1 MLAHVLL
8 AAALAAGSG
17 DDEDWKFGLTPW
29 FAVGHSWSAWPA
41 DGAMPARRGLG
52 VELNLNALAVTPTER
67 FAVGLT
73 SGFVVFGTLPV
84 MGDSTGPPDGLSVYG
99 LQVLP
104 IVMLQLID
112 SLSLHARGGY
122 VFSALTPPGSIEEF
136 GAGLV
141 RFGGGVTIIPIQ
153 THAANIGFQLEVM
166 RTQQVAVSA
175 GGPMGTFAATTV
187 TLGAGISFNPDL

>member
-1 MLAHVLL
+1 MLAHVL
-8 AAALAAGSG
+8 AVAVLAAGAD
-17 DDEDWKFGLTPW
+17 DDEDWKFGFTPW
-29 FAVGHSWSAWPA
+29 FAVGHSWSAWPT
-41 DGAMPARRGLG
+41 DGAMPARRGMGL
-52 VELNLNALAVTPTER
+52 ELNVNALAVTPAER

-84 MGDSTGPPDGLSVYG
+84 MGDSTGPTDGLSVYG

-104 IVMLQLID
+104 TVMVQLID

-141 RFGGGVTIIPIQ
+141 RFGGGFTIIPIQ

-166 RTQQVAVSA
+166 RTQQVAVAA
-175 GGPMGTFAATTV
+175 GGPPGTFTATTI
-187 TLGAGISFNPDL
+187 TLGAGISFNPEL